1 MASEI
6 ISMIIDAEAF
16 GNEMIRVRFI
26 PVLLEESLLQV
37 LLWCFCWVILLK
49 ARNYLKNAIQKLRYI
64 FLISLYYG
72 R

>member
-37 LLWCFCWVILLK
+37 LL
-49 ARNYLKNAIQKLRYI
+49 
-64 FLISLYYG
+64 
-72 R
+72 